1 MDELTTII
9 SSGEI
14 VLYQP
19 DNMTNLEVRIDVEH
33 NTVWLAQAQMSQLF
47 GRDISVISRHIRK
60 IFEEGELDRESNL
73 QKMQFPNSD
82 KPIEFY
88 DLDVIIS
95 VGYRVHSPQGIA
107 FRRWATSI
115 LKDYLLRGS
124 TISRQLV
131 AIQERTDERFLKVEK
146 QLNEHQ
152 QQIEFFIR
160 TNQPPIEGIFFE
172 GQIFDAY
179 CFVEGLVQQ
188 AKKSIVLVDNYIDA
202 SVIDTLGQGQGG
214 VDVAIYTEHVT
225 AAISHA
231 AELYN
236 AQHPDHEVRVK
247 ASASRFHDRFLIID
261 DDVYHLG
268 ASVKDLGRRLF
279 AFTRL
284 GLDKSLILQQV

>member
-1 MDELTTII
+1 MNELTTAF

-95 VGYRVHSPQGIA
+95 VGYRVHGPQGIA

-131 AIQERTDERFLKVEK
+131 AM
-146 QLNEHQ
+146 
-152 QQIEFFIR
+152 
-160 TNQPPIEGIFFE
+160 
-172 GQIFDAY
+172 
-179 CFVEGLVQQ
+179 
-188 AKKSIVLVDNYIDA
+188 
-202 SVIDTLGQGQGG
+202 
-214 VDVAIYTEHVT
+214 
-225 AAISHA
+225 
-231 AELYN
+231 
-236 AQHPDHEVRVK
+236 
-247 ASASRFHDRFLIID
+247 
-261 DDVYHLG
+261 
-268 ASVKDLGRRLF
+268 
-279 AFTRL
+279 
-284 GLDKSLILQQV
+284 